1 MPAVCRQGDTLNTG
15 HSCSSTTTLDVPSQ
29 STVRANGIL
38 IARVDDAT
46 VSHSAPPAPPCPNH
60 VRFVNIGSS
69 TVRVAGKFIA
79 RIGDSTDS
87 GEMIT
92 GSANV
97 FAG

>member
-1 MPAVCRQGDTLNTG
+1 M
-15 HSCSSTTTLDVPSQ
+15 
-29 STVRANGIL
+29 
-38 IARVDDAT
+38 
-46 VSHSAPPAPPCPNH
+46 
-60 VRFVNIGSS
+60 GSS
-69 TVRVAGKFIA
+69 TVSVVGKFIA